1 MAPPVPY
8 AAVVV
13 GNIIGNAFI
22 LVAVAGAIWSLWWI
36 VRGSLT
42 NVDER
47 SAEVEARQ
55 RVAEGGHWDEGP
67 RPEPFTDE
75 ELARLSEAL
84 EPSDPAEVGVDVRP
98 APPEPRRRLFR
109 SNRRP

>member
-1 MAPPVPY
+1 MVIGSIY
-8 AAVVV
+8 
-13 GNIIGNAFI
+13 GNVFI
-22 LVAVAGAIWSLWWI
+22 LVSVVVAIWSLWWI

-47 SAEVEARQ
+47 TAEVEARQ

-84 EPSDPAEVGVDVRP
+84 APSDPAEVGVDVSPR
-98 APPEPRRRLFR
+98 PPEPKRRFPW